1 MKKILFISTAVLC
14 SLTACED
21 YNDQFNIESPIQDIK
36 DGLAIAL
43 TSGDYSSIA
52 SNETNMALALSKDP
66 EDSTYVKAL
75 NAIGENGYFANK
87 TEAEWFLPAF
97 ITNKYPQ
104 ADAGSRFV
112 VSYNMYKAP
121 SEYMADFKK
130 ISEYTLTNTDYRNV
144 WSGASTATYLSPS
157 TLSKLPEVLSSRIND
172 VNEGDM
178 VAVNYAYSEFEPSTG
193 GSVIPVVYQQIDYFE
208 GEAGNY
214 VIAAKAN
221 DGNYYPFGKLEKES
235 YNYGYMNPSAI
246 TVTDGII
253 SSDDGSNQVVTIEEG
268 SEGYTLLNGWAKYI
282 YMSGTY
288 NNFNVSTSL
297 PTEGGEWSIEANG
310 DGTFKLKNIEKN
322 KTVKLTYLEKEKK
335 YSYGCYPASSYSYFE
350 DTMKEETGLFTIKDV
365 TLPEGSSYVWK
376 HDNYGYYKASAYVGG
391 VNLPSESWL
400 VSTQP
405 IDLAET
411 EKPALKFN
419 FAFNFL
425 SGNDA
430 KEFFNVKI
438 STDYIGDV
446 KTATWIDL
454 DYDGS
459 QFNGWN
465 FTGQSIDLSQFIGQK
480 ITLAFVYKS
489 TDQCAPTAEIKNVA
503 IEKAPYWDV
512 CFFKEVPESETAA
525 QMLKMSRASGAYA
538 NTAALYV
545 YREGE
550 WVEYTNDDVNVKVAD
565 PALYA
570 EVGADYIARPDN
582 VFPIYLTQ
590 NYPFA
595 ARGDKAVV
603 IYRSSSKA
611 VSAKEYAFTAGWVA
625 VENYSKRTTI
635 FVKEADGNYI
645 TQAGVYLDES
655 LLNND
660 DGGFIVKDIL
670 LTGVNY
676 VWSLDSR
683 YGWKAS
689 GYLGDTNYPTESW
702 LLTPAIDLSE
712 AITPQ
717 LSFDAA
723 VNFLSGA
730 NLADHVGI
738 KVSVDYTDDVKKCN
752 WTDIE
757 LDASQWPIGN
767 SWDFSAVGPYD
778 LSAYVGQI
786 VHIAFVYKSTK
797 DTAPTLEVQ
806 NVLVSEAE

>member
-21 YNDQFNIESPIQDIK
+21 YNDQFNVDSPIQDIK

-52 SNETNMALALSKDP
+52 SNETNIALALSKDP

-75 NAIGENGYFANK
+75 KAVGDNGYFANK

-121 SEYMADFKK
+121 SEYMADFKNL
-130 ISEYTLTNTDYRNV
+130 SEYTLTNTDYRNV
-144 WSGASTATYLSPS
+144 WNGASTATYLSPS
-157 TLSKLPEVLSSRIND
+157 TLRQIPSVLESRIED
-172 VNEGDM
+172 PQEGDM
-178 VAVNYAYSEFEPSTG
+178 VAVNYAYSEFEPGAG
-193 GSVIPVVYQQIDYFE
+193 GGVVPVVYQQINDFE

-221 DGNYYPFGKLEKES
+221 DGNYYPFGKLDD
-235 YNYGYMNPSAI
+235 PSEPFGFIYPDAI
-246 TVTDGII
+246 SVTDGII
-253 SSDDGSNQVVTIEEG
+253 SSDNGTDQVITIEEG
-268 SEGYTLLNGWAKYI
+268 SEGYTLLNTNMQYI
-282 YMSGTY
+282 YMDETHD
-288 NNFNVSTSL
+288 NFNFTTSL
-297 PTEGGEWSIEANG
+297 PTEGGEWAIESNG
-310 DGTFKLKNIEKN
+310 DGTFKLKNIERG
-322 KTVKLTYLEKEKK
+322 KTVKLTLYKE
-335 YSYGCYPASSYSYFE
+335 SYSFGSYAALRYTYFE
-350 DTMKEETGLFTIKDV
+350 DPMAEETGLFTIKDV
-365 TLPEGSSYVWK
+365 TLPEGSTYVWK
-376 HDNYGYYKASAYVGG
+376 HDDYGYYKASAYVGG
-391 VNLPSESWL
+391 KNLPSESWL
-400 VSTQP
+400 VSSE
-405 IDLAET
+405 IDLSEAQN
-411 EKPALKFN
+411 PALKFD

-425 SGNDA
+425 NGNNASDFM
-430 KEFFNVKI
+430 KVKV
-438 STDYIGDV
+438 STDYAGDV
-446 KTATWIDL
+446 KTATWTDL
-454 DYDGS
+454 TYDGS
-459 QFNGWN
+459 KFNGWN
-465 FTGQSIDLSQFIGQK
+465 FIAQNVDLAQYAGKK
-480 ITLAFVYKS
+480 ITLAFAYTS
-489 TDQCAPTAEIKNVA
+489 TDQCAPTAEIKNLA
-503 IEKAPYWDV
+503 IVNAQYWDV
-512 CFFKEVPESETAA
+512 CLFKEVPESEIAA

-550 WVEYTNDDVNVKVAD
+550 WVEYTNDNVNVKVAD

-570 EVGADYIARPDN
+570 EVGVDYIARPDN

-590 NYPFA
+590 KYPFA

-603 IYRSSSKA
+603 IYRSSSDA
-611 VSAKEYAFTAGWVA
+611 VSAKEYAFTAGWAA
-625 VENYSKRTTI
+625 VENNSKRTTI
-635 FVKEADGNYI
+635 FVKEADGSYI

-660 DGGFIVKDIL
+660 DGGFVAQNISM
-670 LTGVNY
+670 TGVNY

-689 GYLGDTNYPTESW
+689 GYLGTNYPTESW

-730 NLADHVGI
+730 NLSDHIGI

-797 DTAPTLEVQ
+797 DTAPTWEVQ

>member
-21 YNDQFNIESPIQDIK
+21 YNDQFNIDSPIQDIK

-52 SNETNMALALSKDP
+52 SNEANIALALSKDP

-75 NAIGENGYFANK
+75 KAVGDNGYFANK

-104 ADAGSRFV
+104 AEAGSRFV

-121 SEYMADFKK
+121 SEYMADFKNL
-130 ISEYTLTNTDYRNV
+130 SEYTLTNTDYRNV
-144 WSGASTATYLSPS
+144 WNGASTATYLSPS
-157 TLSKLPEVLSSRIND
+157 TLRQIPSVLESRIED
-172 VNEGDM
+172 PQEGDM
-178 VAVNYAYSEFEPSTG
+178 VAVNYAYSEFEPGAG
-193 GSVIPVVYQQIDYFE
+193 GGVVPVVYQQINDFE

-221 DGNYYPFGKLEKES
+221 DGNYYPFGKLDD
-235 YNYGYMNPSAI
+235 PSEPFGFIYPDAI
-246 TVTDGII
+246 SVTDGII
-253 SSDDGSNQVVTIEEG
+253 SSDNGTDQVITIEEG
-268 SEGYTLLNGWAKYI
+268 SEGYTLLNTNMQYI
-282 YMSGTY
+282 YMDETHD
-288 NNFNVSTSL
+288 NFNFTTSL
-297 PTEGGEWSIEANG
+297 PTEGGEWAIESNG
-310 DGTFKLKNIEKN
+310 DGTFKLKNIERG
-322 KTVKLTYLEKEKK
+322 KTVKLTLYKE
-335 YSYGCYPASSYSYFE
+335 SYSFGSYAASRYTYFE
-350 DTMKEETGLFTIKDV
+350 DPMAEETGLFTIKDV
-365 TLPEGSSYVWK
+365 TLPEGSTYVWK
-376 HDNYGYYKASAYVGG
+376 HDDYGYYKASAYVGG
-391 VNLPSESWL
+391 KNLPSESWL
-400 VSTQP
+400 VSSE
-405 IDLAET
+405 IDLSEAQN
-411 EKPALKFN
+411 PALKFD

-425 SGNDA
+425 NGNNASDFM
-430 KEFFNVKI
+430 KVKV
-438 STDYIGDV
+438 STDYAGDV
-446 KTATWIDL
+446 KTATWTDL
-454 DYDGS
+454 TYDGS
-459 QFNGWN
+459 KFNGWN
-465 FTGQSIDLSQFIGQK
+465 FIAQNVDLAQYAGKK
-480 ITLAFVYKS
+480 ITLAFAYTS
-489 TDQCAPTAEIKNVA
+489 TDQCAPTAEIKNLA
-503 IEKAPYWDV
+503 IVNAQYWDV
-512 CFFKEVPESETAA
+512 CLFKEVPESEIAA

-550 WVEYTNDDVNVKVAD
+550 WVEYTNDNVNVKVAD

-570 EVGADYIARPDN
+570 EVGVDYIARPDN

-590 NYPFA
+590 KYPFA

-603 IYRSSSKA
+603 IYRSSSDA
-611 VSAKEYAFTAGWVA
+611 VSAKEYAFTAGWAA
-625 VENYSKRTTI
+625 VENNSKRTTI
-635 FVKEADGNYI
+635 FVKEADGSYI

-660 DGGFIVKDIL
+660 DGGFVAQNISM
-670 LTGVNY
+670 TGVNY

-689 GYLGDTNYPTESW
+689 GYLGTNYPTESW

-730 NLADHVGI
+730 NLSDHIGI

-757 LDASQWPIGN
+757 LDASQWPVGN

-786 VHIAFVYKSTK
+786 VHVAFVYKSTK
-797 DTAPTLEVQ
+797 DTAPTWEVQ

>member
-21 YNDQFNIESPIQDIK
+21 YNDQFNVDSPIQDIK

-52 SNETNMALALSKDP
+52 SNETNIALALSKDP

-75 NAIGENGYFANK
+75 KAVGDNGYFANK

-121 SEYMADFKK
+121 SEYMADFKNL
-130 ISEYTLTNTDYRNV
+130 SEYTLTNTDYRNV
-144 WSGASTATYLSPS
+144 WNGASTATYLSPS
-157 TLSKLPEVLSSRIND
+157 TLRQIPSVLESRIED
-172 VNEGDM
+172 PQEGDM
-178 VAVNYAYSEFEPSTG
+178 VAVNYAYSEFEPGAG
-193 GSVIPVVYQQIDYFE
+193 GGVVPVVYQQINDFE

-221 DGNYYPFGKLEKES
+221 DGNYYPFGKLDD
-235 YNYGYMNPSAI
+235 PSEPFGFIYPDAI
-246 TVTDGII
+246 SVTDGII
-253 SSDDGSNQVVTIEEG
+253 SSDNGTDQVITIEEG
-268 SEGYTLLNGWAKYI
+268 SEGYTLLNTNMQYI
-282 YMSGTY
+282 YMDETHD
-288 NNFNVSTSL
+288 NFNFTTSL
-297 PTEGGEWSIEANG
+297 PTEGGEWAIESNG
-310 DGTFKLKNIEKN
+310 DGTFKLKNIERG
-322 KTVKLTYLEKEKK
+322 KTVKLTLYKE
-335 YSYGCYPASSYSYFE
+335 SYSFGSYAASRYTYFE
-350 DTMKEETGLFTIKDV
+350 DPMAEETGLFTIKDV
-365 TLPEGSSYVWK
+365 TLPEGSTYVWK
-376 HDNYGYYKASAYVGG
+376 HDDYGYYKASAYVGG
-391 VNLPSESWL
+391 KNLPSESWL
-400 VSTQP
+400 VSSE
-405 IDLAET
+405 IDLSEAQN
-411 EKPALKFN
+411 PALKFD

-425 SGNDA
+425 NGNNASDFM
-430 KEFFNVKI
+430 KVKV
-438 STDYIGDV
+438 STDYAGDV
-446 KTATWIDL
+446 KTATWTDL
-454 DYDGS
+454 TYDGS
-459 QFNGWN
+459 KFNGWN
-465 FTGQSIDLSQFIGQK
+465 FIAQNVDLAQYAGKK
-480 ITLAFVYKS
+480 ITLAFAYTS
-489 TDQCAPTAEIKNVA
+489 TDQCAPTAEIKNLA
-503 IEKAPYWDV
+503 IVNGQYWDV
-512 CFFKEVPESETAA
+512 CLFKEVPESDVAA

-545 YREGE
+545 YREGA

-570 EVGADYIARPDN
+570 EVGVDYIARPDN

-590 NYPFA
+590 KYPFA

-603 IYRSSSKA
+603 IYRSSSDA
-611 VSAKEYAFTAGWVA
+611 VSAKEYAFTAGWAA
-625 VENYSKRTTI
+625 VENNSKRTTI
-635 FVKEADGNYI
+635 FVKEADGSYI

-660 DGGFIVKDIL
+660 DGGFVAQNISM
-670 LTGVNY
+670 TGVNY

-689 GYLGDTNYPTESW
+689 GYLGTNYPTESW

-730 NLADHVGI
+730 NLSDHIGI

-757 LDASQWPIGN
+757 LDASQWPVGN

-786 VHIAFVYKSTK
+786 VHVAFVYKSTK
-797 DTAPTLEVQ
+797 DTAPTWEVQ

>member
-75 NAIGENGYFANK
+75 KAIGENGYFANK

-121 SEYMADFKK
+121 SEYMADFKNL
-130 ISEYTLTNTDYRNV
+130 SEYTLTNTDYRNV
-144 WSGASTATYLSPS
+144 WNGASTATYLSPS
-157 TLSKLPEVLSSRIND
+157 TLRQIPSVLESRIED
-172 VNEGDM
+172 PQEGDM
-178 VAVNYAYSEFEPSTG
+178 VAVNYAYSEFEPGAG
-193 GSVIPVVYQQIDYFE
+193 GGVVPVVYQQINDFE

-221 DGNYYPFGKLEKES
+221 DGNYYPFGKLDD
-235 YNYGYMNPSAI
+235 PSEPFGFIYPDAI
-246 TVTDGII
+246 SVTDGII
-253 SSDDGSNQVVTIEEG
+253 SSDNGTDQVITIEEG
-268 SEGYTLLNGWAKYI
+268 SEGYTLLNTNMQYI
-282 YMSGTY
+282 YMDETHD
-288 NNFNVSTSL
+288 NFNFTTSL
-297 PTEGGEWSIEANG
+297 PTEGGEWAIESNG
-310 DGTFKLKNIEKN
+310 DGTFKLKNIERG
-322 KTVKLTYLEKEKK
+322 KTVKLTLYKE
-335 YSYGCYPASSYSYFE
+335 SYSFGSYAASRYTYFE
-350 DTMKEETGLFTIKDV
+350 DPMAEETGLFTIKDV
-365 TLPEGSSYVWK
+365 TLPEGSTYVWK
-376 HDNYGYYKASAYVGG
+376 HDDYGYYKASAYVGG
-391 VNLPSESWL
+391 KNLPSESWL
-400 VSTQP
+400 VSSE
-405 IDLAET
+405 IDLSEAQN
-411 EKPALKFN
+411 PALKFD

-425 SGNDA
+425 NGNNASDFM
-430 KEFFNVKI
+430 KVKV
-438 STDYIGDV
+438 STDYAGDV
-446 KTATWIDL
+446 KTATWTDL
-454 DYDGS
+454 TYDGS
-459 QFNGWN
+459 KFNGWN
-465 FTGQSIDLSQFIGQK
+465 FIAQNVDLAQYAGKK
-480 ITLAFVYKS
+480 ITLAFAYTS
-489 TDQCAPTAEIKNVA
+489 TDQCAPTAEIKNLA
-503 IEKAPYWDV
+503 IVNAQYWDV
-512 CFFKEVPESETAA
+512 CLFKEVPESEIAA

-545 YREGE
+545 YREGA

-570 EVGADYIARPDN
+570 EVGADYIVRPDN
-582 VFPIYLTQ
+582 IFPIYLTQ

-603 IYRSSSKA
+603 IYRNSSNA

-635 FVKEADGNYI
+635 FVKEADASYI

-660 DGGFIVKDIL
+660 DGGFVAQNISM
-670 LTGVNY
+670 TGVNY

-689 GYLGDTNYPTESW
+689 GYLGTNYPTESW

-712 AITPQ
+712 AIAPQ
-717 LSFDAA
+717 LSLDAA

-757 LDASQWPIGN
+757 LDASQWPVGN

-786 VHIAFVYKSTK
+786 VHVAFVYKSTK
-797 DTAPTLEVQ
+797 DTAPTWEVQ

>member
-43 TSGDYSSIA
+43 TSSDYSSIA

-75 NAIGENGYFANK
+75 KAIGENGYFANK

-121 SEYMADFKK
+121 SEYMADFKNL
-130 ISEYTLTNTDYRNV
+130 SEYTLTNTDYRNV
-144 WSGASTATYLSPS
+144 WNGASTATYLSPS
-157 TLSKLPEVLSSRIND
+157 TLRQIPSVLESRIED
-172 VNEGDM
+172 PQEGDM
-178 VAVNYAYSEFEPSTG
+178 VAVNYAYSEFEPGAG
-193 GSVIPVVYQQIDYFE
+193 GGVVPVVYQQINDFE

-221 DGNYYPFGKLEKES
+221 DGNYYPFGKLDD
-235 YNYGYMNPSAI
+235 PSEPFGFIYPDAI
-246 TVTDGII
+246 SVTDGII
-253 SSDDGSNQVVTIEEG
+253 SSDNGTDQVITIEEG
-268 SEGYTLLNGWAKYI
+268 SEGYTLLNTNMQYI
-282 YMSGTY
+282 YMDETHD
-288 NNFNVSTSL
+288 NFNFTTSL
-297 PTEGGEWSIEANG
+297 PTEGGEWAIESNG
-310 DGTFKLKNIEKN
+310 DGTFKLKNIERG
-322 KTVKLTYLEKEKK
+322 KTVKLTLYKE
-335 YSYGCYPASSYSYFE
+335 SYSFGSYAASRYTYFE
-350 DTMKEETGLFTIKDV
+350 DPMAEETGLFTIKDV
-365 TLPEGSSYVWK
+365 TLPEGSTYVWK
-376 HDNYGYYKASAYVGG
+376 HDDYGYYKASAYVGG
-391 VNLPSESWL
+391 KNLPSESWL
-400 VSTQP
+400 VSSE
-405 IDLAET
+405 IDLSEAQN
-411 EKPALKFN
+411 PALKFD

-425 SGNDA
+425 NGNNASDFM
-430 KEFFNVKI
+430 KVKV
-438 STDYIGDV
+438 STDYAGDV
-446 KTATWIDL
+446 KTATWTDL
-454 DYDGS
+454 TYDGS
-459 QFNGWN
+459 KFNGWN
-465 FTGQSIDLSQFIGQK
+465 FIAQNVDLAQYAGKK
-480 ITLAFVYKS
+480 ITLAFAYTS
-489 TDQCAPTAEIKNVA
+489 TDQCAPTAEIKNLA
-503 IEKAPYWDV
+503 IVNAQYWDV
-512 CFFKEVPESETAA
+512 CLFKEVPESEIAA

-550 WVEYTNDDVNVKVAD
+550 WVEYTNDNVNVKVAD

-570 EVGADYIARPDN
+570 EVGVDYIARPDN

-590 NYPFA
+590 KYPFA

-603 IYRSSSKA
+603 IYRSSSDA
-611 VSAKEYAFTAGWVA
+611 VSAKEYAFTAGWAA
-625 VENYSKRTTI
+625 VENNSKRTTI
-635 FVKEADGNYI
+635 FVKEVDGSYI

-660 DGGFIVKDIL
+660 DGGFVAQNISM
-670 LTGVNY
+670 TGVNY

-689 GYLGDTNYPTESW
+689 GYLGTNYPTESW

-730 NLADHVGI
+730 NLSDHIGI

-757 LDASQWPIGN
+757 LDASQWPVGN

-786 VHIAFVYKSTK
+786 VHVAFVYKSTK
-797 DTAPTLEVQ
+797 DTAPTWEVQ

>member
-75 NAIGENGYFANK
+75 KAIGENGYFANK

-144 WSGASTATYLSPS
+144 WNGASTATYLSPS
-157 TLSKLPEVLSSRIND
+157 TLRQIPSVLESRIED
-172 VNEGDM
+172 PQEGDM
-178 VAVNYAYSEFEPSTG
+178 VAVNYAYSEFEPGAG
-193 GSVIPVVYQQIDYFE
+193 GGVVPVVYQQINDFE

-221 DGNYYPFGKLEKES
+221 DGNYYPFGKLDD
-235 YNYGYMNPSAI
+235 PSEPFGFIYPDAI
-246 TVTDGII
+246 SVTDGII
-253 SSDDGSNQVVTIEEG
+253 SSDNGTDQVITIEEG
-268 SEGYTLLNGWAKYI
+268 SEGYTLLNTNMQYI
-282 YMSGTY
+282 YMDETHD
-288 NNFNVSTSL
+288 NFNFTTSL
-297 PTEGGEWSIEANG
+297 PTEGGEWAIESNG
-310 DGTFKLKNIEKN
+310 DGTFKLKNIERG
-322 KTVKLTYLEKEKK
+322 KTVKLTLYKE
-335 YSYGCYPASSYSYFE
+335 SYSFGSYAASRYTYFE
-350 DTMKEETGLFTIKDV
+350 DPMAEETGLFTIKDV
-365 TLPEGSSYVWK
+365 TLPEGSTYVWK
-376 HDNYGYYKASAYVGG
+376 HDDYGYYKASAYVGG
-391 VNLPSESWL
+391 KNLPSESWL
-400 VSTQP
+400 VSSE
-405 IDLAET
+405 IDLSEAQN
-411 EKPALKFN
+411 PALKFD

-425 SGNDA
+425 NGNNASDFM
-430 KEFFNVKI
+430 KVKV
-438 STDYIGDV
+438 STDYAGDV
-446 KTATWIDL
+446 KTATWTDL
-454 DYDGS
+454 TYDGS
-459 QFNGWN
+459 KFNGWN
-465 FTGQSIDLSQFIGQK
+465 FIAQNVDLAQYAGKK
-480 ITLAFVYKS
+480 ITLAFAYTS
-489 TDQCAPTAEIKNVA
+489 TDQCAPTAEIKNLA
-503 IEKAPYWDV
+503 IVNAQYWDV
-512 CFFKEVPESETAA
+512 CLFKEVPESEIAA

-550 WVEYTNDDVNVKVAD
+550 WVEYTNDNVNVKVAD

-570 EVGADYIARPDN
+570 EVGVDYIARPNN

-590 NYPFA
+590 KYPFA

-603 IYRSSSKA
+603 IYRSSSDA
-611 VSAKEYAFTAGWVA
+611 VSAKEYAFTAGWAA
-625 VENYSKRTTI
+625 VENNSKRTTI
-635 FVKEADGNYI
+635 FVKEADGSYI

-660 DGGFIVKDIL
+660 DGGFVAQNISM
-670 LTGVNY
+670 TGVNY

-689 GYLGDTNYPTESW
+689 GYLGTNYPTESW

-730 NLADHVGI
+730 NLSDHVGI

-786 VHIAFVYKSTK
+786 VHVAFVYKSTK
-797 DTAPTLEVQ
+797 DTAPTWEVQ

>member
-75 NAIGENGYFANK
+75 KAIGENGYFANK

-144 WSGASTATYLSPS
+144 WNGASTATYLSPS
-157 TLSKLPEVLSSRIND
+157 TLRQIPSVLESRIED
-172 VNEGDM
+172 PQEGDM
-178 VAVNYAYSEFEPSTG
+178 VAVNYAYSEFEPGAG
-193 GSVIPVVYQQIDYFE
+193 GGVVPVVYQQINDFE

-221 DGNYYPFGKLEKES
+221 DGNYYPFGKLDD
-235 YNYGYMNPSAI
+235 PSEPFGFIYPDAI
-246 TVTDGII
+246 SVTDGLI
-253 SSDDGSNQVVTIEEG
+253 SSDNGTDQVITIEEG
-268 SEGYTLLNGWAKYI
+268 SEGYTLLNTNMQYI
-282 YMSGTY
+282 YMDETHD
-288 NNFNVSTSL
+288 NFNFTTSL
-297 PTEGGEWSIEANG
+297 PTEGGEWAIESNG
-310 DGTFKLKNIEKN
+310 DGTFKLKNIERG
-322 KTVKLTYLEKEKK
+322 KTVKLTLYKE
-335 YSYGCYPASSYSYFE
+335 SYSFGSYAASRYTYFE
-350 DTMKEETGLFTIKDV
+350 DPMAEETGLFTIKDV
-365 TLPEGSSYVWK
+365 TLPEGSTYVWK
-376 HDNYGYYKASAYVGG
+376 HDDYGYYKASAYVGG
-391 VNLPSESWL
+391 KNLPSESWL
-400 VSTQP
+400 VSSE
-405 IDLAET
+405 IDLSEAQN
-411 EKPALKFN
+411 PALKFD

-425 SGNDA
+425 NGNNASDFM
-430 KEFFNVKI
+430 KVKV
-438 STDYIGDV
+438 STDYAGDV
-446 KTATWIDL
+446 KTATWTDL
-454 DYDGS
+454 TYDGS
-459 QFNGWN
+459 KFNGWN
-465 FTGQSIDLSQFIGQK
+465 FIAQNVDLAQYAGKK
-480 ITLAFVYKS
+480 ITLAFAYTS
-489 TDQCAPTAEIKNVA
+489 TDQCAPTAEIKNLA
-503 IEKAPYWDV
+503 IVNAQYWDV
-512 CFFKEVPESETAA
+512 CLFKEVPESEIAA

-550 WVEYTNDDVNVKVAD
+550 WVEYTNDNVNVKVAD

-570 EVGADYIARPDN
+570 EVGVDYIARPDN

-590 NYPFA
+590 KYPFA

-603 IYRSSSKA
+603 IYRSSSDA
-611 VSAKEYAFTAGWVA
+611 VSAKEYAFTAGWAA
-625 VENYSKRTTI
+625 VENNSKRTTI
-635 FVKEADGNYI
+635 FVKEADGSYI

-660 DGGFIVKDIL
+660 DGGFVAQNISM
-670 LTGVNY
+670 TGVNY

-689 GYLGDTNYPTESW
+689 GYLGTNYPTESW

-730 NLADHVGI
+730 NLSDHVGI

-786 VHIAFVYKSTK
+786 VHVAFVYKSTK
-797 DTAPTLEVQ
+797 DTAPTWEVQ

>member
-75 NAIGENGYFANK
+75 KAVGDNGYFANK

-121 SEYMADFKK
+121 SEYMADFKNL
-130 ISEYTLTNTDYRNV
+130 SEYTLTNTDYRNV
-144 WSGASTATYLSPS
+144 WNGASTATYLSPS
-157 TLSKLPEVLSSRIND
+157 TLRQIPSVLESRIED
-172 VNEGDM
+172 PQEGDM
-178 VAVNYAYSEFEPSTG
+178 VAVNYAYSEFEPGAG
-193 GSVIPVVYQQIDYFE
+193 GGVVPVVYQQINDFE

-221 DGNYYPFGKLEKES
+221 DGNYYPFGKLDD
-235 YNYGYMNPSAI
+235 PSEPFGFIYPDAI
-246 TVTDGII
+246 SVTDGII
-253 SSDDGSNQVVTIEEG
+253 SSDNGTDQVITIEEG
-268 SEGYTLLNGWAKYI
+268 SEGYTLLNTNMQYI
-282 YMSGTY
+282 YMDETHD
-288 NNFNVSTSL
+288 NFNFTTSL
-297 PTEGGEWSIEANG
+297 PTEGGEWAIESNG
-310 DGTFKLKNIEKN
+310 DGTFKLKNIERG
-322 KTVKLTYLEKEKK
+322 KTVKLTLYKE
-335 YSYGCYPASSYSYFE
+335 SYSFGSYAASRYTYFE
-350 DTMKEETGLFTIKDV
+350 DPMAEETGLFTIKDV
-365 TLPEGSSYVWK
+365 TLPEGSTYVWK
-376 HDNYGYYKASAYVGG
+376 HDDYGYYKASAYVGG
-391 VNLPSESWL
+391 KNLPSESWL
-400 VSTQP
+400 VSSE
-405 IDLAET
+405 IDLSEAQN
-411 EKPALKFN
+411 PALKFD

-425 SGNDA
+425 NGNNASDFM
-430 KEFFNVKI
+430 KVKV
-438 STDYIGDV
+438 STDYAGDV
-446 KTATWIDL
+446 KTATWTDL
-454 DYDGS
+454 TYDGS
-459 QFNGWN
+459 KFNGWN
-465 FTGQSIDLSQFIGQK
+465 FIAQNVDLAQYAGKK
-480 ITLAFVYKS
+480 ITLAFAYTS
-489 TDQCAPTAEIKNVA
+489 TDQCAPTAEIKNLA
-503 IEKAPYWDV
+503 IVNAQYWDV
-512 CFFKEVPESETAA
+512 CLFKEVPESEIAA

-550 WVEYTNDDVNVKVAD
+550 WVEYTNDNVNVKVAD

-570 EVGADYIARPDN
+570 EVGVDYIARPDN

-590 NYPFA
+590 KYPFA

-603 IYRSSSKA
+603 IYRSSSDA
-611 VSAKEYAFTAGWVA
+611 VSAKEYAFTAGWAA
-625 VENYSKRTTI
+625 VENNSKRTTI
-635 FVKEADGNYI
+635 FVKEADGSYI

-660 DGGFIVKDIL
+660 DGGFVAQNISM
-670 LTGVNY
+670 TGVNY

-689 GYLGDTNYPTESW
+689 GYLGTNYPTESW

-730 NLADHVGI
+730 NLSDHVGI

-786 VHIAFVYKSTK
+786 VHVAFVYKSTK
-797 DTAPTLEVQ
+797 DTAPTWEVQ

>member
-75 NAIGENGYFANK
+75 KAIGENGYFANK

-144 WSGASTATYLSPS
+144 WNGASTATYLSPS
-157 TLSKLPEVLSSRIND
+157 TLRQIPSVLESRIED
-172 VNEGDM
+172 PQEGDM
-178 VAVNYAYSEFEPSTG
+178 VAVNYAYSEFEPGAG
-193 GSVIPVVYQQIDYFE
+193 GGVVPVVYQQINDFE
-208 GEAGNY
+208 GEAGN
-214 VIAAKAN
+214 
-221 DGNYYPFGKLEKES
+221 GNYYPFGKLDD
-235 YNYGYMNPSAI
+235 PSEPFGFIYPDAI
-246 TVTDGII
+246 SVTDGII
-253 SSDDGSNQVVTIEEG
+253 SSDNGTDQVITIEEG
-268 SEGYTLLNGWAKYI
+268 SEGYTLLNTNMQYI
-282 YMSGTY
+282 YMDETHD
-288 NNFNVSTSL
+288 NFNFTTSL
-297 PTEGGEWSIEANG
+297 PTEGGEWAIESNG
-310 DGTFKLKNIEKN
+310 DGTFKLKNIERG
-322 KTVKLTYLEKEKK
+322 KTVKLTLYKE
-335 YSYGCYPASSYSYFE
+335 SYSFGSYAASRYTYFE
-350 DTMKEETGLFTIKDV
+350 DPMAEETGLFTIKDV
-365 TLPEGSSYVWK
+365 TLPEGSTYVWK
-376 HDNYGYYKASAYVGG
+376 HDDYGYYKASAYVGG
-391 VNLPSESWL
+391 KNLPSESWL
-400 VSTQP
+400 VSSE
-405 IDLAET
+405 IDLSEAQN
-411 EKPALKFN
+411 PALKFD

-425 SGNDA
+425 NGNNASDFM
-430 KEFFNVKI
+430 KVKV
-438 STDYIGDV
+438 STDYAGDV
-446 KTATWIDL
+446 KTATWTDL
-454 DYDGS
+454 TYDGS
-459 QFNGWN
+459 KFNGWN
-465 FTGQSIDLSQFIGQK
+465 FIAQNVDLAQYAGKK
-480 ITLAFVYKS
+480 ITLAFAYTS
-489 TDQCAPTAEIKNVA
+489 TDQCAPTAEIKNLA
-503 IEKAPYWDV
+503 IVNAQYWDV
-512 CFFKEVPESETAA
+512 CLFKEVPESEIAA

-550 WVEYTNDDVNVKVAD
+550 WVEYTNDNVNVKVAD

-570 EVGADYIARPDN
+570 EVGVDYIARPNN

-590 NYPFA
+590 KYPFA

-603 IYRSSSKA
+603 IYRSSSDA
-611 VSAKEYAFTAGWVA
+611 VSAKEYAFTAGWAA
-625 VENYSKRTTI
+625 VENNSKRTTI
-635 FVKEADGNYI
+635 FVKEADGSYI

-660 DGGFIVKDIL
+660 DGGFVAQNISM
-670 LTGVNY
+670 TGVNY

-689 GYLGDTNYPTESW
+689 GYLGTNYPTESW

-730 NLADHVGI
+730 NLSDHVGI

-786 VHIAFVYKSTK
+786 VHVAFVYKSTK
-797 DTAPTLEVQ
+797 DTAPTWEVQ

>member
-75 NAIGENGYFANK
+75 KAIGENGYFANK

-121 SEYMADFKK
+121 SEYMADFKNL
-130 ISEYTLTNTDYRNV
+130 SEYTLTNTDYRNV
-144 WSGASTATYLSPS
+144 WNGASTATYLSPS
-157 TLSKLPEVLSSRIND
+157 TLDKLPEVLTSRIND
-172 VNEGDM
+172 ANEGDV
-178 VAVNYAYSEFEPSTG
+178 VAVNYAYSEFEPGAG
-193 GSVIPVVYQQIDYFE
+193 GGVIPVVYQQINDFE

-221 DGNYYPFGKLEKES
+221 DGNYYPFGKLDQES
-235 YNYGYMNPSAI
+235 YNNGYMNPSAI

-253 SSDDGSNQVVTIEEG
+253 SSDDGSDQVVTIEEG

-288 NNFNVSTSL
+288 NSFNVSTTI

-310 DGTFKLKNIEKN
+310 DGTFKLKNIEKD
-322 KTVKLTYLEKEKK
+322 KTVKLTYLEEDKK
-335 YSYGCYPASSYSYFE
+335 YSYGSYPASSYTYLE
-350 DTMKEETGLFTIKDV
+350 DAMKEESKLFTIKDV

-376 HDNYGYYKASAYVGG
+376 HDDYGYYKASAYVDGK
-391 VNLPSESWL
+391 NLPAESWF
-400 VSTQP
+400 VSSV
-405 IDLAET
+405 IDLSET
-411 EKPALKFN
+411 SNPMLKLD

-425 SGNDA
+425 NGNKAEDFMQIKA
-430 KEFFNVKI
+430 
-438 STDYIGDV
+438 STDYAGDV
-446 KTATWIDL
+446 KTATWTDL
-454 DYDGS
+454 VYDGS
-459 QFNGWN
+459 KFNGWN
-465 FTGQSIDLSQFIGQK
+465 FIAQSVDLKQFEGKK
-480 ITLAFVYKS
+480 ITLAFAYKS
-489 TDQCAPTAEIKNVA
+489 TDQCAPTAEIKNLA
-503 IEKAPYWDV
+503 IVNGQYWDV
-512 CFFKEVPESETAA
+512 CLFKEVPESDVAA

-545 YREGE
+545 YREGA

-570 EVGADYIARPDN
+570 EVGADYIVRPDN
-582 VFPIYLTQ
+582 IFPIYLTQ

-603 IYRSSSKA
+603 IYRNSSNA

-635 FVKEADGNYI
+635 FVKEADGSYI

-660 DGGFIVKDIL
+660 DGGFVAQNISM
-670 LTGVNY
+670 TGVNY

-689 GYLGDTNYPTESW
+689 GYLGTNYPTESW

-730 NLADHVGI
+730 NLSDHIGI

-757 LDASQWPIGN
+757 LDASQWPVGN

-786 VHIAFVYKSTK
+786 VHVAFVYKSTK
-797 DTAPTLEVQ
+797 DTAPTWEVQ

>member
-75 NAIGENGYFANK
+75 KAIGENGYFANK

-144 WSGASTATYLSPS
+144 WNGASTATYLSPS
-157 TLSKLPEVLSSRIND
+157 TLRQIPSVLESRIED
-172 VNEGDM
+172 PQEGDM
-178 VAVNYAYSEFEPSTG
+178 VAVNYAYSEFEPGAG
-193 GSVIPVVYQQIDYFE
+193 GGVVPVVYQQINDFE
-208 GEAGNY
+208 GEAGN
-214 VIAAKAN
+214 AKAN
-221 DGNYYPFGKLEKES
+221 DGNYYPFGKLDD
-235 YNYGYMNPSAI
+235 PSEPFGFIYPDAI
-246 TVTDGII
+246 SVTDGII
-253 SSDDGSNQVVTIEEG
+253 SSDNGTDQVITIEEG
-268 SEGYTLLNGWAKYI
+268 SEGYTLLNTNMQYI
-282 YMSGTY
+282 YMDETHD
-288 NNFNVSTSL
+288 NFNFTTSL
-297 PTEGGEWSIEANG
+297 PTEGGEWAIESNG
-310 DGTFKLKNIEKN
+310 DGTFKLKNIERG
-322 KTVKLTYLEKEKK
+322 KTVKLTLYKE
-335 YSYGCYPASSYSYFE
+335 SYSFGSYAASRYTYFE
-350 DTMKEETGLFTIKDV
+350 DPMAEETGLFTIKDV
-365 TLPEGSSYVWK
+365 TLPEGSTYVWK
-376 HDNYGYYKASAYVGG
+376 HDDYGYYKASAYVGG
-391 VNLPSESWL
+391 KNLPSESWL
-400 VSTQP
+400 VSSE
-405 IDLAET
+405 IDLSEAQN
-411 EKPALKFN
+411 PALKFD

-425 SGNDA
+425 NGNNASDFM
-430 KEFFNVKI
+430 KVKV
-438 STDYIGDV
+438 STDYAGDV
-446 KTATWIDL
+446 KTATWTDL
-454 DYDGS
+454 TYDGS
-459 QFNGWN
+459 KFNGWN
-465 FTGQSIDLSQFIGQK
+465 FIAQNVDLAQYAGKK
-480 ITLAFVYKS
+480 ITLAFAYTS
-489 TDQCAPTAEIKNVA
+489 TDQCAPTAEIKNLA
-503 IEKAPYWDV
+503 IVNAQYWDV
-512 CFFKEVPESETAA
+512 CLFKEVPESEIAA

-550 WVEYTNDDVNVKVAD
+550 WVEYTNDNVNVKVAD

-570 EVGADYIARPDN
+570 EVGVDYIARPNN

-590 NYPFA
+590 KYPFA

-603 IYRSSSKA
+603 IYRSSSDA
-611 VSAKEYAFTAGWVA
+611 VSAKEYAFTAGWAA
-625 VENYSKRTTI
+625 VENNSKRTTI
-635 FVKEADGNYI
+635 FVKEADGSYI

-660 DGGFIVKDIL
+660 DGGFVAQNISM
-670 LTGVNY
+670 TGVNY

-689 GYLGDTNYPTESW
+689 GYLGTNYPTESW

-730 NLADHVGI
+730 NLSDHVGI

-786 VHIAFVYKSTK
+786 VHVAFVYKSTK
-797 DTAPTLEVQ
+797 DTAPTWEVQ

>member
-75 NAIGENGYFANK
+75 KAIGENGYFANK

-130 ISEYTLTNTDYRNV
+130 ISDYTLTNNDYRSV
-144 WSGASTATYLSPS
+144 WNGASTATYLSPS
-157 TLSKLPEVLSSRIND
+157 TLRQIPSVLEARIED
-172 VNEGDM
+172 PQEGDM
-178 VAVNYAYSEFEPSTG
+178 VAVNYAYSEFEPGAG
-193 GSVIPVVYQQIDYFE
+193 GGVTPVVYQQINSFE

-221 DGNYYPFGKLEKES
+221 DGNFYPFGKLDDPDKS
-235 YNYGYMNPSAI
+235 YGYLYPDAI
-246 TVTDGII
+246 TVTDGVI
-253 SSDDGSNQVVTIEEG
+253 SSDNGSDQVITIEEG
-268 SEGYTLLNGWAKYI
+268 SEGYTLLNNYMQYI

-288 NNFNVSTSL
+288 DNFNFTSSV
-297 PTEGGEWSIEANG
+297 PTEGGEWAIEANG

-322 KTVKLTYLEKEKK
+322 KTVKLTLYNGS
-335 YSYGCYPASSYSYFE
+335 YSYGSYAASRYTYFE
-350 DTMKEETGLFTIKDV
+350 DAMKEETGLFTIKDV
-365 TLPEGSSYVWK
+365 TLPEGSSYVWS
-376 HDNYGYYKASAYVGG
+376 HDADYGYYKASAYVGG
-391 VNLPSESWL
+391 QNLPAESWL
-400 VSTQP
+400 VSSE
-405 IDLAET
+405 IDLSEAQN
-411 EKPALKFN
+411 PVLNFD

-425 SGNDA
+425 NGNNAAD
-430 KEFFNVKI
+430 FLQVKV
-438 STDYIGDV
+438 STDYTGDV
-446 KTATWIDL
+446 KTATWTDL
-454 DYDGS
+454 AYDGS
-459 QFNGWN
+459 RFNRWD
-465 FTGQSIDLSQFIGQK
+465 FIAQTVDMSQFAGQK
-480 ITLAFVYKS
+480 VTLAFAYKS
-489 TDQCAPTAEIKNVA
+489 TDQCAPTAEIKNLA
-503 IEKAPYWDV
+503 IVNAHYWDV
-512 CFFKEVPESETAA
+512 CLFKEVAESEAAA

-545 YREGE
+545 YREGA
-550 WVEYTNDDVNVKVAD
+550 WSEYANDDVNVKVAE

-570 EVGADYIARPDN
+570 EVGEDYIVRPDN

-590 NYPFA
+590 KYPFA

-603 IYRSSSKA
+603 IYRNSSKA
-611 VSAKEYAFTAGWVA
+611 MSVKEYAFTAGWAA
-625 VENYSKRTTI
+625 VENNSKRTTI
-635 FVKEADGNYI
+635 FVKEVDGSYT

-655 LLNND
+655 LQNDD
-660 DGGFIVKDIL
+660 DGGFIAQNISM
-670 LTGVNY
+670 TGVNY

-689 GYLGDTNYPTESW
+689 GYLGTNYPTESW

-712 AITPQ
+712 AIMPQ
-717 LSFDAA
+717 LSLDAA

-730 NLADHVGI
+730 NLTDHIGI
-738 KVSVDYTDDVKKCN
+738 KVSVDYTDDVKKCT
-752 WTDIE
+752 WSDIE

-778 LSAYVGQI
+778 LSAYVGQ
-786 VHIAFVYKSTK
+786 VVRIAFVYKSTK
-797 DTAPTLEVQ
+797 DTAPTWEVQ

>member
-75 NAIGENGYFANK
+75 KAIGENGYFANK

-121 SEYMADFKK
+121 SEYMADFKNL
-130 ISEYTLTNTDYRNV
+130 SEYTLTNTDYRNV
-144 WSGASTATYLSPS
+144 WNGASTATYLSPS
-157 TLSKLPEVLSSRIND
+157 TLRQIPSVLESRIED
-172 VNEGDM
+172 PQEGDM
-178 VAVNYAYSEFEPSTG
+178 VAVNYAYSEFEPGAG
-193 GSVIPVVYQQIDYFE
+193 GGVVPVVYQQINEFD

-221 DGNYYPFGKLEKES
+221 DGNYYPFGKLDD
-235 YNYGYMNPSAI
+235 PSEPFGFIYPDAI
-246 TVTDGII
+246 SVTDGII
-253 SSDDGSNQVVTIEEG
+253 SSDNGTDQVITIEEG
-268 SEGYTLLNGWAKYI
+268 SEGYTLLNTNMQYI
-282 YMSGTY
+282 YMDETHD
-288 NNFNVSTSL
+288 NFNFTTSL
-297 PTEGGEWSIEANG
+297 PTEGGEWAIESNG
-310 DGTFKLKNIEKN
+310 DGTFKLKNIERG
-322 KTVKLTYLEKEKK
+322 KTVKLTLYKE
-335 YSYGCYPASSYSYFE
+335 SYSFGSYAASRYTYFE
-350 DTMKEETGLFTIKDV
+350 DPMAEETGLFTIKDV
-365 TLPEGSSYVWK
+365 TLPEGSTYVWK
-376 HDNYGYYKASAYVGG
+376 HDDYGYYKASAYVGG
-391 VNLPSESWL
+391 KNLPSESWL
-400 VSTQP
+400 VSSE
-405 IDLAET
+405 IDLSEAQN
-411 EKPALKFN
+411 PALKFD

-425 SGNDA
+425 NGNNASDFM
-430 KEFFNVKI
+430 KVKV
-438 STDYIGDV
+438 STDYAGDV
-446 KTATWIDL
+446 KTATWTDL
-454 DYDGS
+454 TYDGS
-459 QFNGWN
+459 KFNGWN
-465 FTGQSIDLSQFIGQK
+465 FIAQNVDLAQYAGKK
-480 ITLAFVYKS
+480 ITLAFAYTS
-489 TDQCAPTAEIKNVA
+489 TDQCAPTAEIKNLA
-503 IEKAPYWDV
+503 IVNAQYWDV
-512 CFFKEVPESETAA
+512 CLFKEVPESEIAA

-545 YREGE
+545 YREGA

-570 EVGADYIARPDN
+570 EVGAYYIVRPDN
-582 VFPIYLTQ
+582 IFPIYLTQ

-603 IYRSSSKA
+603 IYRNSSNA

-689 GYLGDTNYPTESW
+689 GYLGTNYPTESW

-717 LSFDAA
+717 LSLDAA

-806 NVLVSEAE
+806 NVLVNEAE

>member
-43 TSGDYSSIA
+43 TSSDYSSIA

-75 NAIGENGYFANK
+75 KAIGENGYFANK

-121 SEYMADFKK
+121 SEYMADFKNL
-130 ISEYTLTNTDYRNV
+130 SEYTLTNTDYRNV
-144 WSGASTATYLSPS
+144 WNGASTATYLSPS
-157 TLSKLPEVLSSRIND
+157 TLRQIPSVLESRIED
-172 VNEGDM
+172 PQEGDM
-178 VAVNYAYSEFEPSTG
+178 VAVNYAYSEFEPGAG
-193 GSVIPVVYQQIDYFE
+193 GGVVPVVYQQINDFE

-221 DGNYYPFGKLEKES
+221 DGNYYPFGKLDD
-235 YNYGYMNPSAI
+235 PSEPFGFIYPDAI
-246 TVTDGII
+246 SVTDGII
-253 SSDDGSNQVVTIEEG
+253 SSDNGTDQVITIEEG
-268 SEGYTLLNGWAKYI
+268 SEGYTLLNTNMQYI
-282 YMSGTY
+282 YMDETHD
-288 NNFNVSTSL
+288 NFNFTTSL
-297 PTEGGEWSIEANG
+297 PTEGGEWAIESNG
-310 DGTFKLKNIEKN
+310 DGTFKLKNIERG
-322 KTVKLTYLEKEKK
+322 KTVKLTLYKE
-335 YSYGCYPASSYSYFE
+335 SYSFGSYAASRYTYFE
-350 DTMKEETGLFTIKDV
+350 DPMAEETGLFTIKDV
-365 TLPEGSSYVWK
+365 TLPEGSTYVWK
-376 HDNYGYYKASAYVGG
+376 HDDYGYYKASAYVGG
-391 VNLPSESWL
+391 KNLPSESWL
-400 VSTQP
+400 VSSE
-405 IDLAET
+405 IDLSEAQN
-411 EKPALKFN
+411 PALKFD

-425 SGNDA
+425 NGNNASDFM
-430 KEFFNVKI
+430 KVKV
-438 STDYIGDV
+438 STDYAGDV
-446 KTATWIDL
+446 KTATWTDL
-454 DYDGS
+454 TYDGS
-459 QFNGWN
+459 KFNGWN
-465 FTGQSIDLSQFIGQK
+465 FIAQNVDLAQYAGKK
-480 ITLAFVYKS
+480 ITLAFAYTS
-489 TDQCAPTAEIKNVA
+489 TDQCAPTAEIKNLA
-503 IEKAPYWDV
+503 IVNAQYWDV
-512 CFFKEVPESETAA
+512 CLFKEVPESEIAA

-545 YREGE
+545 YREGA

-570 EVGADYIARPDN
+570 EVGADYIVRPDN
-582 VFPIYLTQ
+582 IFPIYLTQ

-603 IYRSSSKA
+603 IYRNSSNA

-689 GYLGDTNYPTESW
+689 GYLGTNYPTESW

-712 AITPQ
+712 AIAPQ
-717 LSFDAA
+717 LSLDAA

-757 LDASQWPIGN
+757 LDASQWPVGN

-786 VHIAFVYKSTK
+786 VHVAFVYKSTK
-797 DTAPTLEVQ
+797 DTAPTWEVQ

>member
-75 NAIGENGYFANK
+75 KAIGENGYFANK

-121 SEYMADFKK
+121 SEYMADFKNL
-130 ISEYTLTNTDYRNV
+130 SEYTLTNTDYRNV
-144 WSGASTATYLSPS
+144 WNGASTATYLSPS
-157 TLSKLPEVLSSRIND
+157 TLRQIPSVLESRIED
-172 VNEGDM
+172 PQEGDM
-178 VAVNYAYSEFEPSTG
+178 VAVNYAYSEFEPGAG
-193 GSVIPVVYQQIDYFE
+193 GGVVPVVYQQINDFE

-221 DGNYYPFGKLEKES
+221 DGNYYPFGKLDD
-235 YNYGYMNPSAI
+235 PSEPFGFIYPDAI
-246 TVTDGII
+246 SVTDGII
-253 SSDDGSNQVVTIEEG
+253 SSDNGTDQVITIEEG
-268 SEGYTLLNGWAKYI
+268 SEGYTLLNTNMQYI
-282 YMSGTY
+282 YMDETHD
-288 NNFNVSTSL
+288 NFNFTTSL
-297 PTEGGEWSIEANG
+297 PTEGGEWAIESNG
-310 DGTFKLKNIEKN
+310 DGTFKLKNIERG
-322 KTVKLTYLEKEKK
+322 KTVKLTLYKE
-335 YSYGCYPASSYSYFE
+335 SYSFGSYAASRYTYFE
-350 DTMKEETGLFTIKDV
+350 DPMAEETGLFTIKDV
-365 TLPEGSSYVWK
+365 TLPEGSTYVWK
-376 HDNYGYYKASAYVGG
+376 HDDYGYYKASAYVGG
-391 VNLPSESWL
+391 KNLPSESWL
-400 VSTQP
+400 VSSE
-405 IDLAET
+405 IDLSEAQN
-411 EKPALKFN
+411 PALKFD

-425 SGNDA
+425 NGNNASDFM
-430 KEFFNVKI
+430 KVKV
-438 STDYIGDV
+438 STDYAGDV
-446 KTATWIDL
+446 KTATWTDL
-454 DYDGS
+454 TYDGS
-459 QFNGWN
+459 KFNGWN
-465 FTGQSIDLSQFIGQK
+465 FIAQNVDLAQYAGKK
-480 ITLAFVYKS
+480 ITLAFAYTS
-489 TDQCAPTAEIKNVA
+489 TDQCAPTAEIKNLA
-503 IEKAPYWDV
+503 IVNAQYWDV
-512 CFFKEVPESETAA
+512 CLFKEVPESEIAA

-550 WVEYTNDDVNVKVAD
+550 WVEYTNDNVNVKVAD

-570 EVGADYIARPDN
+570 EVGVDYIARPDN

-590 NYPFA
+590 KYPFA

-603 IYRSSSKA
+603 IYRSSSDA
-611 VSAKEYAFTAGWVA
+611 VSAKEYAFTAGWAA
-625 VENYSKRTTI
+625 VENNSKRTTI
-635 FVKEADGNYI
+635 FVKEADGSYI

-660 DGGFIVKDIL
+660 DGGFVAQNISM
-670 LTGVNY
+670 TGVNY

-689 GYLGDTNYPTESW
+689 GYLGTNYPTESW

-730 NLADHVGI
+730 NLSDHIGI

-757 LDASQWPIGN
+757 LDASQWPVGN

-786 VHIAFVYKSTK
+786 VHVAFVYKSTK
-797 DTAPTLEVQ
+797 DTAPTWEVQ

>member
-21 YNDQFNIESPIQDIK
+21 YNDQFNVDSPIQDIK

-52 SNETNMALALSKDP
+52 SNETNIALALSKDP

-75 NAIGENGYFANK
+75 KAVGDNGYFANK

-121 SEYMADFKK
+121 SEYMADFKNL
-130 ISEYTLTNTDYRNV
+130 SEYTLTNTDYRNV
-144 WSGASTATYLSPS
+144 WNGASTATYLSPS
-157 TLSKLPEVLSSRIND
+157 TLRQIPSVLESRIED
-172 VNEGDM
+172 PQEGDM
-178 VAVNYAYSEFEPSTG
+178 VAVNYAYSEFEPGAG
-193 GSVIPVVYQQIDYFE
+193 GGVVPVVYQQINDFE

-221 DGNYYPFGKLEKES
+221 DGNYYPFGKLDD
-235 YNYGYMNPSAI
+235 PSEPFGFIYPDAI
-246 TVTDGII
+246 SVTDGII
-253 SSDDGSNQVVTIEEG
+253 SSDNGTDQVITIEEG
-268 SEGYTLLNGWAKYI
+268 SEGYTLLNTNMQYI
-282 YMSGTY
+282 YMDETHD
-288 NNFNVSTSL
+288 NFNFTTSL
-297 PTEGGEWSIEANG
+297 PTEGGEWAIESNG
-310 DGTFKLKNIEKN
+310 DGTFKLKNIERG
-322 KTVKLTYLEKEKK
+322 KTVKLTLYKE
-335 YSYGCYPASSYSYFE
+335 SYSFGSYAASRYTYFE
-350 DTMKEETGLFTIKDV
+350 DPMAEETGLFTIKDV
-365 TLPEGSSYVWK
+365 TLPEGSTYVWK
-376 HDNYGYYKASAYVGG
+376 HDDYGYYKASAYVGG
-391 VNLPSESWL
+391 KNLPSESWL
-400 VSTQP
+400 VSSE
-405 IDLAET
+405 IDLSEAQN
-411 EKPALKFN
+411 PALKFD

-425 SGNDA
+425 NGNNASDFM
-430 KEFFNVKI
+430 KVKV
-438 STDYIGDV
+438 STDYAGDV
-446 KTATWIDL
+446 KTATWTDL
-454 DYDGS
+454 TYDGS
-459 QFNGWN
+459 KFNGWN
-465 FTGQSIDLSQFIGQK
+465 FIAQNVDLAQYAGKK
-480 ITLAFVYKS
+480 ITLAFAYTS
-489 TDQCAPTAEIKNVA
+489 TDQCAPTAEIKNLA
-503 IEKAPYWDV
+503 IVNAQYWDV
-512 CFFKEVPESETAA
+512 CLFKEVPESEIAA

-550 WVEYTNDDVNVKVAD
+550 WVEYTNDNVNVKVAD

-570 EVGADYIARPDN
+570 EVGVDYIARPDN

-590 NYPFA
+590 KYPFA

-603 IYRSSSKA
+603 IYRSSSDA
-611 VSAKEYAFTAGWVA
+611 VSAKEYAFTAGWAA
-625 VENYSKRTTI
+625 VENNSKRTTI
-635 FVKEADGNYI
+635 FVKEADGSYI

-660 DGGFIVKDIL
+660 DGGFVAQNISM
-670 LTGVNY
+670 TGVNY

-683 YGWKAS
+683 FGWKAS
-689 GYLGDTNYPTESW
+689 GYLGTNYPTESW

-730 NLADHVGI
+730 NLSDHIGI

-757 LDASQWPIGN
+757 LDASQWPVGN

-786 VHIAFVYKSTK
+786 VHVAFVYKSTK
-797 DTAPTLEVQ
+797 DTAPTWEVQ

>member
-43 TSGDYSSIA
+43 TSSDYSSIA

-75 NAIGENGYFANK
+75 KAIGENGYFANK

-121 SEYMADFKK
+121 SEYMADFKNL
-130 ISEYTLTNTDYRNV
+130 SEYTLTNTDYRNV
-144 WSGASTATYLSPS
+144 WNGASTATYLSPS
-157 TLSKLPEVLSSRIND
+157 TLRQIPSVLESRIED
-172 VNEGDM
+172 PQEGDM
-178 VAVNYAYSEFEPSTG
+178 VAVNYAYSEFEPGAG
-193 GSVIPVVYQQIDYFE
+193 GGVVPVVYQQINDFE

-221 DGNYYPFGKLEKES
+221 DGNYYPFGKLDD
-235 YNYGYMNPSAI
+235 PSEPFGFIYPDAI
-246 TVTDGII
+246 SVTDGII
-253 SSDDGSNQVVTIEEG
+253 SSDNGTDQVITIEEG
-268 SEGYTLLNGWAKYI
+268 SEGYTLLNTNMQYI
-282 YMSGTY
+282 YMDETHD
-288 NNFNVSTSL
+288 NFNFTTSL
-297 PTEGGEWSIEANG
+297 PTEGGEWAIESNG
-310 DGTFKLKNIEKN
+310 DGTFKLKNIERG
-322 KTVKLTYLEKEKK
+322 KTVKLTLYKE
-335 YSYGCYPASSYSYFE
+335 SYSFGSYAASRYTYFE
-350 DTMKEETGLFTIKDV
+350 DPMAEETGLFTIKDV
-365 TLPEGSSYVWK
+365 TLPEGSTYVWK
-376 HDNYGYYKASAYVGG
+376 HDDYGYFKASAYVGG
-391 VNLPSESWL
+391 KNLPSESWL
-400 VSTQP
+400 VSSE
-405 IDLAET
+405 IDLSEAQN
-411 EKPALKFN
+411 PALKFD

-425 SGNDA
+425 NGNNASDFM
-430 KEFFNVKI
+430 KVKV
-438 STDYIGDV
+438 STDYAGDV
-446 KTATWIDL
+446 KTATWTDL
-454 DYDGS
+454 TYDGS
-459 QFNGWN
+459 KFNGWN
-465 FTGQSIDLSQFIGQK
+465 FIAQNVDLAQYAGKK
-480 ITLAFVYKS
+480 ITLAFAYTS
-489 TDQCAPTAEIKNVA
+489 TDQCAPTAEIKNLA
-503 IEKAPYWDV
+503 IVNAQYWDV
-512 CFFKEVPESETAA
+512 CLFKEVPESEIAA

-550 WVEYTNDDVNVKVAD
+550 WVEYTNDNVNVKVAD

-570 EVGADYIARPDN
+570 EVGVDYIARPDN

-590 NYPFA
+590 KYPFA

-603 IYRSSSKA
+603 IYRSSSDA
-611 VSAKEYAFTAGWVA
+611 VSAKEYAFTAGWAA
-625 VENYSKRTTI
+625 VENNSKRTTI
-635 FVKEADGNYI
+635 FVKEADGSYI

-660 DGGFIVKDIL
+660 DGGFVAQNISM
-670 LTGVNY
+670 TGVNY

-689 GYLGDTNYPTESW
+689 GYLGTNYPTESW

-730 NLADHVGI
+730 NLSDHIGI

-757 LDASQWPIGN
+757 LDASQWPVGN

-786 VHIAFVYKSTK
+786 VHVAFVYKSTK
-797 DTAPTLEVQ
+797 DTAPTWEVQ

>member
-21 YNDQFNIESPIQDIK
+21 YNDQFNVDSPIQDIK

-52 SNETNMALALSKDP
+52 SNETNIALALSKDP

-75 NAIGENGYFANK
+75 KAVGDNGYFANK

-121 SEYMADFKK
+121 SEYMADFKNL
-130 ISEYTLTNTDYRNV
+130 SEYTLTNTDYRNV
-144 WSGASTATYLSPS
+144 WNDASTATYLSPS
-157 TLSKLPEVLSSRIND
+157 TLDKLPEVLTSRIND
-172 VNEGDM
+172 ANEGDV
-178 VAVNYAYSEFEPSTG
+178 VAVNYAYSEFEPGAG
-193 GSVIPVVYQQIDYFE
+193 GGVIPVVYQQVNDFE

-221 DGNYYPFGKLEKES
+221 DGKYYPFGKL
-235 YNYGYMNPSAI
+235 N
-246 TVTDGII
+246 VTDGII
-253 SSDDGSNQVVTIEEG
+253 SSDNGADQVITIEEG
-268 SEGYTLLNGWAKYI
+268 KEGYTLLNTNMQYI
-282 YMSGTY
+282 YQSGTF
-288 NNFNVSTSL
+288 NSFNFTSSL

-310 DGTFKLKNIEKN
+310 DGTFKLKNIEKDKN
-322 KTVKLTYLEKEKK
+322 VKLTLYNGS
-335 YSYGCYPASSYSYFE
+335 YSYGSYPASSYTYLE
-350 DTMKEETGLFTIKDV
+350 DAMKEESKLFTIKDV
-365 TLPEGSSYVWK
+365 TLPEGSSYVWS
-376 HDNYGYYKASAYVGG
+376 HDPDYGYYEASAYVGG
-391 VNLPSESWL
+391 KYLPAESWF
-400 VSTQP
+400 VSSV
-405 IDLAET
+405 IDLSET
-411 EKPALKFN
+411 SNPMLKLD

-425 SGNDA
+425 NGNKAEDFMQIKA
-430 KEFFNVKI
+430 
-438 STDYIGDV
+438 STDYAGDV
-446 KTATWIDL
+446 KTATWTDL
-454 DYDGS
+454 VYDGS
-459 QFNGWN
+459 KFNGWN
-465 FTGQSIDLSQFIGQK
+465 FIAQSVDLKQFEGKK
-480 ITLAFVYKS
+480 ITLAFAYKS
-489 TDQCAPTAEIKNVA
+489 TDQCAPTAEIKNLA
-503 IEKAPYWDV
+503 IVNGQYWDV
-512 CFFKEVPESETAA
+512 CLFKEVPESDVAA

-545 YREGE
+545 YREGA

-570 EVGADYIARPDN
+570 EVGADYIVRPDN
-582 VFPIYLTQ
+582 IFPIYLTQ

-603 IYRSSSKA
+603 IYRNSSNA

-635 FVKEADGNYI
+635 FVKEADASYI

-660 DGGFIVKDIL
+660 DGGFVAQNISM
-670 LTGVNY
+670 TGVNY

-689 GYLGDTNYPTESW
+689 GYLGTNYPTESW

-730 NLADHVGI
+730 NLSDHIGI

-757 LDASQWPIGN
+757 LDASQWPVGN
-767 SWDFSAVGPYD
+767 SWDFSVVGPYD

-786 VHIAFVYKSTK
+786 VHVAFVYKSTK
-797 DTAPTLEVQ
+797 DTAPTWEVQ

>member
-75 NAIGENGYFANK
+75 KAIGENGYFANK

-157 TLSKLPEVLSSRIND
+157 TLRQIPSVLESRIED
-172 VNEGDM
+172 PQEGDM
-178 VAVNYAYSEFEPSTG
+178 VAVNYAYSEFEPGAG
-193 GSVIPVVYQQIDYFE
+193 GGVVPVVYQQINDFE

-221 DGNYYPFGKLEKES
+221 DGNYYPFGKLDD
-235 YNYGYMNPSAI
+235 PSEPFGFIYPDAI
-246 TVTDGII
+246 SVTDGII
-253 SSDDGSNQVVTIEEG
+253 SSDNGTDQVITIEEG
-268 SEGYTLLNGWAKYI
+268 SEGYTLLNTNMQYI
-282 YMSGTY
+282 YMDETHD
-288 NNFNVSTSL
+288 NFNFTTSL
-297 PTEGGEWSIEANG
+297 PTEGGEWAIESNG
-310 DGTFKLKNIEKN
+310 DGTFKLKNIERG
-322 KTVKLTYLEKEKK
+322 KTVKLTLYKE
-335 YSYGCYPASSYSYFE
+335 SYSFGSYAASRYTYFE
-350 DTMKEETGLFTIKDV
+350 DPMAEETGLFTIKDV
-365 TLPEGSSYVWK
+365 TLPEGSTYVWK
-376 HDNYGYYKASAYVGG
+376 HDDYGYYKASAYVGG
-391 VNLPSESWL
+391 KNLPSESWL
-400 VSTQP
+400 VSSE
-405 IDLAET
+405 IDLSEAQN
-411 EKPALKFN
+411 PALKFD

-425 SGNDA
+425 NGNNASDFM
-430 KEFFNVKI
+430 KVKV
-438 STDYIGDV
+438 STDYAGDV
-446 KTATWIDL
+446 KTATWTDL
-454 DYDGS
+454 TYDGS
-459 QFNGWN
+459 KFNGWN
-465 FTGQSIDLSQFIGQK
+465 FIAQNVDLAQYAGKK
-480 ITLAFVYKS
+480 ITLAFAYTS
-489 TDQCAPTAEIKNVA
+489 TDQCAPTAEIKNLA
-503 IEKAPYWDV
+503 IVNAQYWDV
-512 CFFKEVPESETAA
+512 CLFKEVPESEIAA

-550 WVEYTNDDVNVKVAD
+550 WVEYTNDNVNVKVAD

-570 EVGADYIARPDN
+570 EVGVDYIARPDN

-590 NYPFA
+590 KYPFA

-603 IYRSSSKA
+603 IYRSSSDA
-611 VSAKEYAFTAGWVA
+611 VSAKEYAFTAGWAA
-625 VENYSKRTTI
+625 VENNSKRTTI
-635 FVKEADGNYI
+635 FVKEADGSYI

-660 DGGFIVKDIL
+660 DGGFVAQNIL
-670 LTGVNY
+670 MTGVNY

-689 GYLGDTNYPTESW
+689 GYLGTNYPTESW

-806 NVLVSEAE
+806 NVLVNEAE

>member
-75 NAIGENGYFANK
+75 KAVGDNGYFANK

-121 SEYMADFKK
+121 SEYMADFKNL
-130 ISEYTLTNTDYRNV
+130 SEYTLTNTDYRNV
-144 WSGASTATYLSPS
+144 WNGASTATYLSPS
-157 TLSKLPEVLSSRIND
+157 TLRQIPSVLESRIED
-172 VNEGDM
+172 PQEGDM
-178 VAVNYAYSEFEPSTG
+178 VAVNYAYSEFEPGAG
-193 GSVIPVVYQQIDYFE
+193 GGVVPVVYQQINDFE

-221 DGNYYPFGKLEKES
+221 DGNYYPFGKLDD
-235 YNYGYMNPSAI
+235 PSEPFGFIYPDAI
-246 TVTDGII
+246 SVTDGLI
-253 SSDDGSNQVVTIEEG
+253 SSDNGTDQVITIEEG
-268 SEGYTLLNGWAKYI
+268 SEGYTLLNTNMQYI
-282 YMSGTY
+282 YMDETHD
-288 NNFNVSTSL
+288 NFNFTTSL
-297 PTEGGEWSIEANG
+297 PTEGGEWAIESNG
-310 DGTFKLKNIEKN
+310 DGTFKLKNIERG
-322 KTVKLTYLEKEKK
+322 KTVKLTLYKE
-335 YSYGCYPASSYSYFE
+335 SYSFGSYAASRYTYFE
-350 DTMKEETGLFTIKDV
+350 DPMAEETGLFTIKDV
-365 TLPEGSSYVWK
+365 TLPEGSTYVWK
-376 HDNYGYYKASAYVGG
+376 HDDYGYYKASAYVGG
-391 VNLPSESWL
+391 KNLPSESWL
-400 VSTQP
+400 VSSE
-405 IDLAET
+405 IDLSEAQN
-411 EKPALKFN
+411 PALKFD

-425 SGNDA
+425 NGNNASDFM
-430 KEFFNVKI
+430 KVKV
-438 STDYIGDV
+438 STDYAGDV
-446 KTATWIDL
+446 KTATWTDL
-454 DYDGS
+454 TYDGS
-459 QFNGWN
+459 KFNGWN
-465 FTGQSIDLSQFIGQK
+465 FIAQNVDLAQYAGKK
-480 ITLAFVYKS
+480 ITLAFAYTS
-489 TDQCAPTAEIKNVA
+489 TDQCAPTAEIKNLA
-503 IEKAPYWDV
+503 IVNAQYWDV
-512 CFFKEVPESETAA
+512 CLFKEVPESEIAA

-550 WVEYTNDDVNVKVAD
+550 WVEYTNDNVNVKVAD

-570 EVGADYIARPDN
+570 EVGVDYIARPDN

-590 NYPFA
+590 KYPFA

-603 IYRSSSKA
+603 IYRSSSDA
-611 VSAKEYAFTAGWVA
+611 VSAKEYAFTAGWAA
-625 VENYSKRTTI
+625 VENNSKRTTI
-635 FVKEADGNYI
+635 FVKEADGSYI

-660 DGGFIVKDIL
+660 DGGFVAQNISM
-670 LTGVNY
+670 TGVNY

-689 GYLGDTNYPTESW
+689 GYLGTNYPTESW

-730 NLADHVGI
+730 NLSDHVGI

-786 VHIAFVYKSTK
+786 VHVAFVYKSTK
-797 DTAPTLEVQ
+797 DTAPTWEVQ